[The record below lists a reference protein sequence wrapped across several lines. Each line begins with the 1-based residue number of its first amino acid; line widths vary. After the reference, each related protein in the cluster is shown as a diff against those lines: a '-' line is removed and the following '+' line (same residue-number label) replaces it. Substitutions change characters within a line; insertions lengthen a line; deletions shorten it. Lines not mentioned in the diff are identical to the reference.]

1 MESEFLVKIN
11 GEGQTLESIA
21 DLYLGLIEE
30 DFNMT
35 IDEMAEY
42 FSCSYDYV
50 QKNIAPYIHHIYIN
64 HVANKA
70 LNKHGDGREY
80 IELFTK
86 RKLFSRKGF
95 QQFVL
100 EESVLLC
107 ERERYY
113 LNELSAAAREKLEM
127 IVKKQ
132 EKKTTVSKGFEDIAL
147 QQAKKLYSEVELK
160 SRATK
165 KLEINE
171 LPVRLYSLKE
181 LVEGIEDLKMKF
193 RYKVMVYRYLQ
204 SQGIPK
210 IQIQSLIRYRKED
223 LEKTA
228 VFSLPLVVDKEEIL
242 SNVERFLT
250 GEK

>member
-21 DLYLGLIEE
+21 TLYLGLIEE
-30 DFNMT
+30 GFNMT
-35 IDEMAEY
+35 IDEMADY

-50 QKNIAPYIHHIYIN
+50 QKNIAPYIQHIYIN
-64 HVANKA
+64 HVAYKA
-70 LNKHGDGREY
+70 LKKHGDESKH

-86 RKLFSRKGF
+86 RKLFSRIDF

-100 EESVLLC
+100 KKSVLLC
-107 ERERYY
+107 DRERYY
-113 LNELSAAAREKLEM
+113 LNELSAAAREELEV

-132 EKKTTVSKGFEDIAL
+132 EKETTVSKGFEDIAL

-160 SRATK
+160 SRVTK

>member
-1 MESEFLVKIN
+1 M
-11 GEGQTLESIA
+11 A
-21 DLYLGLIEE
+21 D
-30 DFNMT
+30 
-35 IDEMAEY
+35 Y

-223 LEKTA
+223 LEKT
-228 VFSLPLVVDKEEIL
+228 
-242 SNVERFLT
+242 
-250 GEK
+250 